1 MHDVRWLRCGTLIDG
16 SGEPPRSDVAV
27 ALRGDRIAAV
37 SDWEQLSA
45 TEKESA
51 TDLSGHTVTPGF
63 IDAHVHLLFTCDV
76 DHDATRGR
84 FESSSTAELAMV
96 GSRNAQEALLGGVT
110 TVRDCGDTRYVVR
123 GLRDAVADGTLVG
136 PRILTAGAPLTTT
149 GGHLHWC
156 GNAADSPDEIRK
168 AVRTM
173 CAEGVDL
180 LKIMA
185 SGGAMTRESNVLQP
199 QFEIDELRIA
209 VGEAHRFGRPV
220 AAHSLNAESIRRAVA
235 AGVDTLEHCYWR
247 DEEGRFGDTAE
258 LIALVAPASASVVV
272 TMAGIARA
280 LLSGRAPG
288 SAIEMSAAQAA
299 SPTGALPT
307 DYRWAR
313 DVWEAGINLVLASD
327 AGVRFTP
334 FRRFDE
340 TLRCGIEGF
349 GVTPAQAVSMAT
361 GNAAK
366 ALGIH
371 GDVGLVAP
379 GYVADLVVL
388 DGTDVSERLGAVR
401 SVYRDGRLVVDDARL
416 LVPELIDPARL

>member
-1 MHDVRWLRCGTLIDG
+1 MDSVQWLRCGKLLDG
-16 SGEPPRSDVAV
+16 TGQEPRSDMAV
-27 ALRGDRIAAV
+27 GLSGGHIHAVRGWNELSRAEQEGAL
-37 SDWEQLSA
+37 
-45 TEKESA
+45 
-51 TDLSGHTVTPGF
+51 DLSTSTVAPGF

-76 DHDATRGR
+76 DHDATRER
-84 FESSSTAELAMV
+84 FESSSTAELTIV

-123 GLRDAVADGTLVG
+123 GLRDAVRTGTLSG

-156 GNAADSPDEIRK
+156 GNAADSIEEIRK

-173 CAEGVDL
+173 CTEDVDF

-199 QFEIDELRIA
+199 QFEADELRVA
-209 VGEAHRFGRPV
+209 VAEAHRFGRPV
-220 AAHSLNAESIRRAVA
+220 AAHSLNAESIRRGVA

-247 DEEGRFGDTAE
+247 DDAGHYGDTSE
-258 LIALVAPASASVVV
+258 LIALLAPTNTSVVV

-280 LLSGRAPG
+280 LLSEREPG
-288 SAIEMSAAQAA
+288 SPVEQAAASAA
-299 SPTGALPT
+299 SPTGALRS
-307 DYRWAR
+307 DYQWAR
-313 DVWEAGINLVLASD
+313 EVWEAGINLVLASD

-340 TLRCGIEGF
+340 TLRCGIEGL
-349 GVTPAQAVSMAT
+349 GVTPSQAVAMAT
-361 GNAAK
+361 ANAAR
-366 ALGIH
+366 ALGIQE
-371 GDVGLVAP
+371 VGIVAP

-388 DGTDVSERLGAVR
+388 DGTDVNDRLGTVR
-401 SVYRDGRLVVDDARL
+401 SVYRDGRLVVDDSRL
-416 LVPELIDPARL
+416 FLPEPTDPARQ